1 MGKILEYLGVDE
13 SSQSND
19 VLIAEQILEGMQK
32 IYSQAEDSP
41 KKDYISIPLSEMVK
55 VFIENVK
62 KTKPIEDEQEVEPP
76 IEEDDFPYKVGD
88 KFSMEFYNDV
98 TNKTSTYIYEIK
110 SILEDIVYVDMR
122 GEVGLIEDITLFKSL
137 VIKNVDSGMWIPI
150 IDEQPITQSPPT
162 TPTPPQKPSK
172 PSKPKP
178 QKPTPPQPPK
188 PQSPCDKYKDDDV
201 TLDELK
207 ETLKLFNKLVKK
219 DPELKDEIDELK
231 ERINCKQSTI

>member
-88 KFSMEFYNDV
+88 KFLMED
-98 TNKTSTYIYEIK
+98 KYIFEIK
-110 SILEDIVYVDMR
+110 KILDGEDYVFIDMKSN
-122 GEVGLIEDITLFKSL
+122 VGYIPDSQFSKEL

-150 IDEQPITQSPPT
+150 KDEQPIIQSPPT
-162 TPTPPQKPSK
+162 PPTPPQKPSK

-178 QKPTPPQPPK
+178 QKPTPPQPPQS
-188 PQSPCDKYKDDDV
+188 QSPCDKYKDDDA

-219 DPELKDEIDELK
+219 DPELNDEIDELK